1 MGLSLHRQTAGNE
14 TVTQLDIV
22 LAESIARV
30 VSDIGTHSASVKLA
44 LTPKDK
50 SEIKAASDRLIDDA
64 IKSYGALLGDSK
76 KDRALTD
83 WLVAN
88 YGKAF
93 Y

>member
-1 MGLSLHRQTAGNE
+1 MRIQRRAATAAATATSMPPLSVQGNE

-30 VSDIGTHSASVKLA
+30 
-44 LTPKDK
+44 
-50 SEIKAASDRLIDDA
+50 
-64 IKSYGALLGDSK
+64 GDSK
-76 KDRALTD
+76 KDRTLTD

>member
-1 MGLSLHRQTAGNE
+1 MPPLSVQGNE

-30 VSDIGTHSASVKLA
+30 
-44 LTPKDK
+44 
-50 SEIKAASDRLIDDA
+50 
-64 IKSYGALLGDSK
+64 GDSK
-76 KDRALTD
+76 KDRTLTD